1 MGLYCASDIYT
12 DTYGSHTLERYRR
25 RMHDYE
31 AFVHNIMCAH
41 FFVLSSNDTDPMRA
55 PVSCLSSLLII
66 SAALVM
72 RRYRVVSLHIAAITL
87 NQKGSPRPS
96 DHLTHNC
103 TFFCNRVRSCRG
115 NRQGPRTIVLMYGG
129 LNRGFYFCQILN

>member
-12 DTYGSHTLERYRR
+12 DTYGPNTLEQYRR

-72 RRYRVVSLHIAAITL
+72 RRYRVVSLHIAACF
-87 NQKGSPRPS
+87 SPKRCIGRWPERFPFTAPLLPS
-96 DHLTHNC
+96 HSTRMDHPGH
-103 TFFCNRVRSCRG
+103 R
-115 NRQGPRTIVLMYGG
+115 I
-129 LNRGFYFCQILN
+129 I